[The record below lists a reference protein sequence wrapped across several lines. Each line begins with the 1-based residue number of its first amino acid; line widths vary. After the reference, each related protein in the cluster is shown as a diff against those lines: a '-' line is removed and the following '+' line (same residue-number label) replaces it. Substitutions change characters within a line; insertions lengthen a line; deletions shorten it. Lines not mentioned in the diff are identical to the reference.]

1 MNQRRQ
7 TLIIP
12 FMGGLGNQLFQY
24 AAGVYMRKI
33 SLRDPKYS
41 LSGFSSSKN
50 TPRSFMLGDLLSEN
64 DKATHG
70 RLGLAFFKLL
80 SFIIPSFWVAE
91 KSLDDFPLERVRKNS
106 IVLLGYFQ
114 RHKYVDAVST
124 DLIKSLSQSNV
135 FSPLFSSPA
144 NNDIAVHIRFG
155 DYLANLETRSF
166 HGLSAMSY
174 YVEAVR
180 FLQSSHNYDKI
191 VIYSDNQQK
200 AFADFTYEYGLG
212 GLPVSASTGTS
223 EYDDLAKISS
233 SKGIVISNSTF
244 SWWAAWIGTQ
254 LHECNVVAPKPW
266 FAIPTAAD
274 DNLLP
279 VGWTVLNRVLQP

>member
-1 MNQRRQ
+1 
-7 TLIIP
+7 
-12 FMGGLGNQLFQY
+12 MGGLGNQLFQY
-24 AAGVYMRKI
+24 AAGVYMQKI
-33 SLRDPKYS
+33 LLRDPKYS
-41 LSGFSSSKN
+41 LIGFSSSKN
-50 TPRSFMLGDLLSEN
+50 TPRSFMLGDLINED
-64 DKATHG
+64 DKATLG

-80 SFIIPSFWVAE
+80 SFFFHSVWVAE
-91 KSLDDFPLERVRKNS
+91 NSLGDFPLERVSRNS
-106 IVLLGYFQ
+106 CVLLGYFQ

-124 DLIKSLSQSNV
+124 DLIKSLSLSNV
-135 FSPLFSSPA
+135 FSPVFSSQT

-155 DYLANLETRSF
+155 DYLTNLETRSF

-174 YVEAVR
+174 YVEAVK
-180 FLQSSHNYDKI
+180 FLESSHSYDKI
-191 VIYSDNQQK
+191 MIYSDNQQK

-212 GLPVSASTGTS
+212 GLPVSVSTCTS

-266 FAIPTAAD
+266 FAIPTAAE

-279 VGWTVLNRVLQP
+279 AGWTVLNRDLQL

>member
-1 MNQRRQ
+1 MDQRRR

-33 SLRDPKYS
+33 MQRNPKYS
-41 LSGFSSSKN
+41 LRGFSSSKN
-50 TPRSFMLGDLLSEN
+50 TPRSFMLGDLLNEN

-80 SFIIPSFWVAE
+80 SFVIPSVWVAE
-91 KSLDDFPLERVRKNS
+91 KSLNDFPLERVSKGS

-155 DYLANLETRSF
+155 DYLANLETRIF

-191 VIYSDNQQK
+191 VIYSDNQEK